1 MAKNIPQTNAAIHSI
16 ERSSLHLVLLLG
28 HTHSFT
34 FVTGR
39 CGVLSANSKTPI
51 MSKSTMSFDLLQP
64 LQIFTEL
71 VFQTISQDLRGLSI
85 FDILRSVEIVIWD
98 LVLSWILHDSDK
110 PFHLFIRQFTS
121 SFVHVDV
128 SFLQADVGESSSDS
142 FNGSH
147 GVHDFGFSINV
158 CVHHTKNV
166 LELVGNDERHLDGDW
181 IARSV
186 LISVTICS
194 LIF

>member
-1 MAKNIPQTNAAIHSI
+1 MTKNILQTNSAIHSI

-39 CGVLSANSKTPI
+39 CGVLSANSETPI

-64 LQIFTEL
+64 LQIFAKL
-71 VFQTISQDLRGLSI
+71 VLQTISQDLRVLSI
-85 FDILRSVEIVIWD
+85 FDILGSVEVVIWD
-98 LVLSWILHDSDK
+98 LVLSWILHDGDK
-110 PFHLFIRQFTS
+110 PFHFFIRQFTS
-121 SFVHVDV
+121 SFVHIDV
-128 SFLQADVGESSSDS
+128 SFLQADVGESPTDS
-142 FNGSH
+142 FDGSH
-147 GVHDFGFSINV
+147 CVHDFGFSINV
-158 CVHHTKNV
+158 GVHHTKNV
-166 LELVGNDERHLDGDW
+166 LELVGNDERHLDGGW
-181 IARSV
+181 IASSV